1 MRHFYTENRSTRIL
15 KLIEQRNSVSIDTIA
30 GKFDVSSKTVKND
43 VKDLNNLL
51 RGSAVIDNKQGF
63 YKIYIVDGIKF
74 NKVKESI
81 YNQKEFFNS
90 PQRRMAFILHKLMNS
105 EKPYLTEELAD
116 EMNVGRTTV
125 ISDIKKIRDILEHY
139 NLNIVGKTNTGL
151 SLEGSELEI
160 RFFILENL
168 YEMIYE
174 DHELDADIVELVKN
188 IIGEYHFDTT
198 TFHSF
203 RHSLTVTLERL
214 LNGHIITDICD
225 NYIELLKSWEFN
237 LVNTVSDKIE
247 ERLHITIPINE
258 RLFLVLP
265 IIGMNTPTNTEGIS
279 QHIQITEEVTS
290 LVAEMLECI
299 KEQMGLNIALVD
311 DIRKDFIYHMA
322 FLINRL
328 KYSVNIHNP
337 IVDEIKEKYRLA
349 YKMAELAG
357 EVIRKHFNVEVTQDE
372 IGFIAAY
379 FGVFI
384 SEQQREKSKI
394 YKVAVIC
401 GTGRVT
407 ARLVASQ
414 LRSIFDANTAIDMYS
429 DSAIADEALDNYN
442 LVLSTVQTNFNTNT
456 PVIHLGKIFD
466 EEVLK
471 KRIQSIKYIEKLDMP
486 AMQGMDSILLSILDE
501 DTFFILNSKLSYKE
515 NIDYMVDSLYLK
527 GYVDCDFKERI
538 RKREEKSTMKFNDSI
553 AFPHTINYQTDQLVI
568 SLGIFPE
575 EMMENNQTKLVFLLG
590 LPEET
595 NDDTILVKI
604 YDEIIA
610 IANNKNTIETISKV
624 KNYKELILY
633 LTKENDIF
641 NL

>member
-15 KLIEQRNSVSIDTIA
+15 KLIEQRNSVSIDIIA
-30 GKFDVSSKTVKND
+30 EKFDVSSKTVKND

-63 YKIYIVDGIKF
+63 CKIYIVDGIKF

-125 ISDIKKIRDILEHY
+125 IGDIKKIRDILEHY

-174 DHELDADIVELVKN
+174 DHDLDVDIIELVKN

-198 TFHSF
+198 TLHSF
-203 RHSLTVTLERL
+203 IHSLTVTLERF
-214 LNGHIITDICD
+214 LNGHVITDICD

-237 LVNTVSDKIE
+237 LVNTISDKIE

-279 QHIQITEEVTS
+279 QHIQITEEVIS
-290 LVAEMLECI
+290 LVTEILECI
-299 KEQMGLNIALVD
+299 KEQMGLNVALVD
-311 DIRKDFIYHMA
+311 DIRKDFIYHIA

-414 LRSIFDANTAIDMYS
+414 LRSIFDANTVIDVYS
-429 DSAIADEALDNYN
+429 DSAIADEVLDNYN
-442 LVLSTVQTNFNTNT
+442 LVLSTVQINFNTNT

-471 KRIQSIKYIEKLDMP
+471 KRIQSIKYIDKLDMP
-486 AMQGMDSILLSILDE
+486 SMQGRDSILLSILDE

-515 NIDYMVDSLYLK
+515 NIDYMVDNLYLK
-527 GYVDCDFKERI
+527 GYVDYDFKERI

-553 AFPHTINYQTDQLVI
+553 AFPHTINYQADQLVI

>member
-43 VKDLNNLL
+43 VRDLNNLL

-125 ISDIKKIRDILEHY
+125 IGDIKKIRDILEHY

-160 RFFILENL
+160 RFFIIENL

-174 DHELDADIVELVKN
+174 DHELDVDIIELVKS

-203 RHSLTVTLERL
+203 IHSLTVTLERL
-214 LNGHIITDICD
+214 LNGHVITDICD

-237 LVNTVSDKIE
+237 LVNTISDKIE

-290 LVAEMLECI
+290 LVAEILECI

-357 EVIRKHFNVEVTQDE
+357 DVIRKHFNVEVTQDE

-471 KRIQSIKYIEKLDMP
+471 KRIQSIKYIDKLDMP
-486 AMQGMDSILLSILDE
+486 SMQGRDPILLSILDE

-515 NIDYMVDSLYLK
+515 NIDYMVDNLYLK
-527 GYVDCDFKERI
+527 GYVDYDFKERI

-610 IANNKNTIETISKV
+610 IANNKNTIETISKM

>member
-74 NKVKESI
+74 NKLKESI
-81 YNQKEFFNS
+81 YNRKEFFNS

-174 DHELDADIVELVKN
+174 DHELDADIIELVKD

-290 LVAEMLECI
+290 LVAEILECI

-357 EVIRKHFNVEVTQDE
+357 EVIRRHFNVEVTQDE

-429 DSAIADEALDNYN
+429 DSAIADETLDDYN

-486 AMQGMDSILLSILDE
+486 SMQGMDSILLSILDE

-515 NIDYMVDSLYLK
+515 NIDYMVDNLYLK
-527 GYVDCDFKERI
+527 GYVDYDFKKRI

-553 AFPHTINYQTDQLVI
+553 AFPHTINYQDDQLVI

-575 EMMENNQTKLVFLLG
+575 EMTENNQTKLVFLLG

-641 NL
+641 DL

>member
-1 MRHFYTENRSTRIL
+1 MKHFYTENRSTRIL
-15 KLIEQRNSVSIDTIA
+15 KLIEQRRSVSIDTIA
-30 GKFDVSSKTVKND
+30 EKFDVSSKTVKND

-63 YKIYIVDGIKF
+63 YRIYIVDNISF
-74 NKVKESI
+74 NEAKKCI
-81 YNQKEFFNS
+81 YNKKEFFNS
-90 PQRRMAFILHKLMNS
+90 PQRRMAFILYKLMNS

-125 ISDIKKIRDILEHY
+125 ISDLKKIRDILENY
-139 NLNIVGKTNTGL
+139 NLNIIGKTNTGL

-174 DHELDADIVELVKN
+174 DHELDVDIIELVKN
-188 IIGEYHFDTT
+188 IIDEYHFDTT

-203 RHSLTVTLERL
+203 LQSLTVTLDRL
-214 LNGHIITDICD
+214 LNEHIITDIGS

-237 LVNTVSDKIE
+237 LVNAISDKIE

-265 IIGMNTPTNTEGIS
+265 IIGMNTPTNTEGIC
-279 QHIQITEEVTS
+279 QHIQITEEVIN
-290 LVAEMLECI
+290 LVSEILECI
-299 KEQMGLNIALVD
+299 KEQMGLNITLVD
-311 DIRKDFIYHMA
+311 DIRKDFMYHMA
-322 FLINRL
+322 FLMNRL
-328 KYSVNIHNP
+328 KYCVNIHNP

-357 EVIRKHFNVEVTQDE
+357 DVIRKRFNVEVTQDE

-414 LRSIFDANTAIDMYS
+414 LKSIFDANTAIDIYS
-429 DSAIADEALDNYN
+429 DSTVVDEILDNYN
-442 LVLSTVQTNFNTNT
+442 LVLSTVQISFNTNT

-466 EEVLK
+466 EDVLK
-471 KRIQSIKYIEKLDMP
+471 KRIQSVKYIDKLDIP
-486 AMQGMDSILLSILDE
+486 SMQGMDSILLSILDE
-501 DTFFILNSKLSYKE
+501 DTFYILDSKLSYKE
-515 NIDYMVDSLYLK
+515 NIDYMVDNLYLK
-527 GYVDCDFKERI
+527 GYVDDGFKERI
-538 RKREEKSTMKFNDSI
+538 RKREEKSTMKFNESI
-553 AFPHTINYQTDQLVI
+553 AFPHTINYQSDQLVV

-575 EMMENNQTKLVFLLG
+575 KISKNNQTKLVFLLG

-595 NDDTILVKI
+595 NDDTVLVKI

-610 IANNKNTIETISKV
+610 IANSKDIIEAIPNV

-633 LTKENDIF
+633 LTRENDIF
-641 NL
+641 DL